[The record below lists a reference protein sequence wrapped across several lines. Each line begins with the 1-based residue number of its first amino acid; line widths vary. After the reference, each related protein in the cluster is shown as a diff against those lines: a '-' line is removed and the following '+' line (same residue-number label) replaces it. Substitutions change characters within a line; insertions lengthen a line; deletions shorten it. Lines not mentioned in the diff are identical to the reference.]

1 MCLLAENEQICLVNL
16 GWVGWFIHSSVHPG
30 WAWSRPHHLSRCHR
44 VQTQHARGQA
54 VLQHKTGRI
63 GEGTAMDAGSQ
74 AMELLCSVKRRD
86 LRWFDQDDEI
96 IIQMFVGYL
105 FFGNIPS
112 TNHCFCKGAFSSN
125 FGHYNRDKMQCKW
138 FVLRS
143 KQPGIKHC
151 IITNFWEVP
160 YAQVWEVLRCYSTSR
175 RHMLLKRWTI
185 NGTSH

>member
-16 GWVGWFIHSSVHPG
+16 GWVGWFIHLSVHPG

-44 VQTQHARGQA
+44 VQTQHARGRA

-74 AMELLCSVKRRD
+74 AMELLCSVKRGD
-86 LRWFDQDDEI
+86 LRWFDQDTKMTRLSSRCLWDICFLEI
-96 IIQMFVGYL
+96 YLQRTTVFVKGL
-105 FFGNIPS
+105 SVPISDITTETRCRS
-112 TNHCFCKGAFSSN
+112 TFPVF
-125 FGHYNRDKMQCKW
+125 DLCKW

-160 YAQVWEVLRCYSTSR
+160 YA
-175 RHMLLKRWTI
+175 
-185 NGTSH
+185 